1 MLKIKK
7 LIGINPRNPA
17 SLTKAERQ
25 RREVKSWNLKTGTWS
40 ENNLSEFFSKLSPLK
55 YFLRHVHFKLNHHRK
70 WSPNRV
76 KLRCARRPMLHGS
89 TIASMQLSGKKNTKR
104 PNALVSK
111 LPRPRS
117 TLTLALTYNL
127 TFCAYRLLLFL
138 GSSIAFSFK
147 MPERRLPARR
157 PQPASRRVRRWR
169 QRGIRWGR
177 GRS

>member
-1 MLKIKK
+1 MPKIKK
-7 LIGINPRNPA
+7 LIGTSPRSPA
-17 SLTKAERQ
+17 ALTKAERQ
-25 RREVKSWNLKTGTWS
+25 RREVESWKLELEVKTICLSFFRNYPHWS
-40 ENNLSEFFSKLSPLK
+40 IFWDTS
-55 YFLRHVHFKLNHHRK
+55 HFELNHHRK

-89 TIASMQLSGKKNTKR
+89 TIASMQLSGKKNTNR
-104 PNALVSK
+104 HRTSPFTWHI
-111 LPRPRS
+111 PRS